1 MPRFELKKSIEVA
14 KLNQRTGIPTA
25 DPPATIPFGS
35 IIENPELDYD
45 YGKFTFLGQLYRCG
59 SEVLK
64 AAMES
69 HPVGAAAAP
78 PAAAPAAPAPAVAPT
93 ATAPAP
99 AAQVSAP
106 TAPAAAAT
114 TAAAAEPA
122 ASLPQVAGLQWE
134 KLGSSPHLVERA
146 KVPGGWLVSV
156 DQSVAF
162 YPDTDHQWDG
172 TSLS

>member
-1 MPRFELKKSIEVA
+1 MPRYELKKSIEVT
-14 KLNQRTGIPTA
+14 KLNQRTGIPTGE
-25 DPPATIPFGS
+25 PPTTIPFGS

-69 HPVGAAAAP
+69 HPVGAPPAP
-78 PAAAPAAPAPAVAPT
+78 PAAEPVPAAP
-93 ATAPAP
+93 
-99 AAQVSAP
+99 
-106 TAPAAAAT
+106 
-114 TAAAAEPA
+114 AAAAEPA
-122 ASLPQVAGLQWE
+122 ASLPEAAGLQWE

-146 KVPGGWLVSV
+146 KVPGGWLVAV

-162 YPDTDHQWDG
+162 YPDPKHRWNG
-172 TSLS
+172 ASLT